1 MPSRRTRKSGI
12 PWRRAAAALLIALG
26 LAAAYAGLWNAPL
39 VAAIEGQTL
48 GWRFHLRGPVA
59 PPPGIAI
66 LAIDDRTIGA
76 LKRWPLPRR
85 ALAEAVERLD
95 AAGAAV
101 IGLDLLLLD
110 LEQPTDGIALGPGD
124 QRLRAAL
131 RRSGRVVLG
140 MAFTFGPSA
149 PMDDESTSAAVRAAA
164 FPVVHRAAGRAQPV
178 LQATG
183 ALVPIAPLREAARLG
198 QVNVLADED
207 GVLRHLHLAIGFE
220 GDYVPAFPVEVAR
233 RFLGVSAAETA
244 LLLGRG
250 LLIGDRIVPADPM
263 LRLAINYYGG
273 AGTIPTHSMIDLLE
287 GRIPA
292 ESFAG
297 RVVLVG
303 ATALG
308 AGDSFVTPFSRT
320 LPGVEVLATAVGNI
334 VGGEV
339 LARTTET
346 IGWDVAAILL
356 LGLAGFAVAHL
367 PSPAL
372 AALAALALLGGWAA
386 VAQLA
391 FEERLLWLN
400 VTFPALAILLSAI
413 VAGVGRTV
421 AERRLRRD
429 VERQRRNL
437 SRYHSPLIADLL
449 AENDRPGFEEREQPA
464 AILFVDLRGFTGRSE
479 RMTPAD
485 TAHFLRDFHRR
496 IERAALT
503 HGGILVQ
510 FTGDGAMVIFGM
522 SSPGPRDAAAALACA
537 RDLAAAVRDW
547 SRSLVA
553 EGRAPLAIGVG
564 IHYGPVVITRLGGQ
578 EQLQLTAAGDTV
590 NVANRLEALTKI
602 YGATFAVSGAVVA
615 AVQAAGRD
623 DLLAGFAELPEQPI
637 RGREGTIPVWVAGE
651 AKDASPPL

>member
-1 MPSRRTRKSGI
+1 
-12 PWRRAAAALLIALG
+12 
-26 LAAAYAGLWNAPL
+26 
-39 VAAIEGQTL
+39 
-48 GWRFHLRGPVA
+48 
-59 PPPGIAI
+59 
-66 LAIDDRTIGA
+66 
-76 LKRWPLPRR
+76 
-85 ALAEAVERLD
+85 
-95 AAGAAV
+95 
-101 IGLDLLLLD
+101 
-110 LEQPTDGIALGPGD
+110 
-124 QRLRAAL
+124 
-131 RRSGRVVLG
+131 
-140 MAFTFGPSA
+140 
-149 PMDDESTSAAVRAAA
+149 
-164 FPVVHRAAGRAQPV
+164 
-178 LQATG
+178 
-183 ALVPIAPLREAARLG
+183 
-198 QVNVLADED
+198 
-207 GVLRHLHLAIGFE
+207 
-220 GDYVPAFPVEVAR
+220 
-233 RFLGVSAAETA
+233 
-244 LLLGRG
+244 
-250 LLIGDRIVPADPM
+250 
-263 LRLAINYYGG
+263 
-273 AGTIPTHSMIDLLE
+273 
-287 GRIPA
+287 
-292 ESFAG
+292 
-297 RVVLVG
+297 
-303 ATALG
+303 
-308 AGDSFVTPFSRT
+308 
-320 LPGVEVLATAVGNI
+320 
-334 VGGEV
+334 
-339 LARTTET
+339 
-346 IGWDVAAILL
+346 L

-522 SSPGPRDAAAALACA
+522 SSPGPRAAAA
-537 RDLAAAVRDW
+537 RDW